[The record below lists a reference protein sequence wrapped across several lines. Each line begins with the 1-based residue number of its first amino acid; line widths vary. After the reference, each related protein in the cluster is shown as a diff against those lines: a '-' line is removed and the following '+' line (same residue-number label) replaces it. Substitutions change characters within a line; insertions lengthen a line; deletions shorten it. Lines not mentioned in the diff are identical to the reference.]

1 MWHARGTMHFDSAL
15 KAWRSPTLSVGL
27 PRFVKTNITGLPD
40 NLSGF
45 HTPLHVA
52 ISPPRSTP
60 QDCIVP
66 NSTIAANRPAPRLPP
81 DQDNEHNKTASLL
94 VR

>member
-66 NSTIAANRPAPRLPP
+66 RLDDRREPACSEAPARPRQRA
-81 DQDNEHNKTASLL
+81 Q
-94 VR
+94 